1 MMSQKILVI
10 NPGSTSTKVSL
21 YDGSTEIYFQEISH
35 SKNDLDAF
43 KSVYDQENF
52 RENSILEALSKENHC
67 LQDLSAV
74 VGRGG
79 MLGPMKAGTY
89 RVNDDMIRTVQNV
102 QFGQHASNLGCVLA
116 LKIAKPLG
124 IPAYVVDPV
133 SVDEFQEESYMTG
146 IKDLFHK
153 SLDHPLNCRAT
164 MRHYCE
170 ETGKAFN
177 DTSCIVVHLGGGISV
192 SCIKKGRIIDVNN
205 AMESGPFSANRAG
218 TLPAIDVVNMCY
230 SGDYDKKNVY
240 KKLIKE
246 AGLISYLGTNDL
258 RDVLSMRKSN
268 DSKAIVVF
276 NALIYQIAKEIGAM
290 SAAMAI
296 RPDAILI
303 TGGMAHS
310 IDMIEGIKNYVS
322 FIAPIHVYPGS
333 DEMKA
338 LAEGVLRILQN
349 EEQELSYPPCQSHQS
364 V

>member
-1 MMSQKILVI
+1 MSKKILVI
-10 NPGSTSTKVSL
+10 NPGSTSTKISL
-21 YDGSTEIYFQEISH
+21 YHDSREIYYQEITH
-35 SKNDLDAF
+35 PKKELDAF
-43 KSVYDQENF
+43 KTVYDQESF
-52 RENSILEALSKENHC
+52 RETAILTALSTENH
-67 LQDLSAV
+67 DIHNLSAV

-89 RVNDDMIRTVQNV
+89 RVNNEMIATVQKV

-116 LKIAKPLG
+116 LKIANSLG
-124 IPAYVVDPV
+124 IPSYVVDPV
-133 SVDEFQEESYMTG
+133 SVDEFQQESYMTG
-146 IKDLFHK
+146 IKGLFHR

-170 ETGKAFN
+170 ENGKEFEN
-177 DTSCIVVHLGGGISV
+177 TSCIVVHLGGGISV

-230 SGDYDKKNVY
+230 SGEYDKKEVY
-240 KKLIKE
+240 KKLVKE

-258 RDVLSMRKSN
+258 RDVLALRAKN
-268 DSKAIVVF
+268 DPKAHLIF
-276 NALIYQIAKEIGAM
+276 DALVYQIAKEIGAM
-290 SAAMAI
+290 AAAMAI

-310 IDMIEGIKNYVS
+310 VDMIQNLRDYVS
-322 FIAPIHVYPGS
+322 FIAPVHVYPGS

-338 LAEGVLRILQN
+338 LAEGVLRVLQN
-349 EEQELSYPPCQSHQS
+349 EEHELSYPPIQS
-364 V
+364 

>member
-1 MMSQKILVI
+1 MKTLVI
-10 NPGSTSTKVSL
+10 NPGSTSTKISIFEDLNEVF
-21 YDGSTEIYFQEISH
+21 TKEITH
-35 SKNDLDAF
+35 PKKDLDVF
-43 KSVYDQENF
+43 KTVYDQEEF
-52 RENSILEALSKENHC
+52 REKAILEALSSANIT

-89 RVNDDMIRTVQNV
+89 RVNTKMIEAVQHV

-116 LKIAKPLG
+116 LKIANSIN

-133 SVDEFQEESYMTG
+133 SVDEFQEESYITG
-146 IKDLFHK
+146 IKGLFFK
-153 SLDHPLNCRAT
+153 SHDHPLNCRAT
-164 MRHYCE
+164 MRHFCE
-170 ETGKAFN
+170 ETGRIFEN
-177 DTSCIVVHLGGGISV
+177 TSCIVVHLGGGISV
-192 SCIKKGRIIDVNN
+192 SCIKQGRIIDVNN

-218 TLPAIDVVNMCY
+218 TLPAIDVVNLCY
-230 SGDYDKKNVY
+230 SGEYNKKEVY
-240 KKLIKE
+240 KKLIKD

-258 RDVLSMRKSN
+258 RDVLAMRKQN
-268 DSKAIVVF
+268 DTKAKFIF
-276 NALIYQIAKEIGAM
+276 DALIYQIAKEIGAM

-310 IDMIEGIKNYVS
+310 KDMVDGIKDYVS

-338 LAEGVLRILQN
+338 LAEGTLRVLLHQ
-349 EEQELSYPPCQSHQS
+349 EDELSYSPLQSK
-364 V
+364 